1 MEYSINRLAKMAG
14 ISSRT
19 LRYYDEIGLLKP
31 LRISSSGY
39 RIYNSENIDI
49 LQQIL
54 FYRELGIDLEIIKRM
69 MASPDFDRIKS
80 LSDHLAE
87 LQKRREQMDV
97 LIRNVTKTISTSKG
111 EKTMSDKEKFEGFKQ
126 KMISENEERYG
137 KEIRKKYGNE
147 SVDKSNAKVAGMTS
161 AQFDLAQRLSLEIS
175 DNLKAAFAAGDPSS
189 ALAQK
194 VCELHKQWLC
204 MFWPDGSY
212 NSEAHMALAQ
222 SYVDDPR
229 FTAYYDKIAVGSAV
243 FLRDAIN
250 IFCKK

>member
-1 MEYSINRLAKMAG
+1 MEYSINKVAKMAG
-14 ISSRT
+14 VSSRT

-39 RIYNSENIDI
+39 RIYNSESIDM

-54 FYRELGIDLEIIKRM
+54 FYRELGVDLEKIRFIVS
-69 MASPDFDRIKS
+69 SPDFDRIRS
-80 LSDHLAE
+80 LSDHLEE
-87 LQKRREQMDV
+87 LLKRRAQIDA
-97 LIRNVTKTISTSKG
+97 LIRNVKNTINTTKG
-111 EKTMSDKEKFEGFKQ
+111 EMEMSDKEKFEGFKK
-126 KMISENEERYG
+126 KMISENEEKYG
-137 KEIRKKYGNE
+137 KEIRDKYGNE
-147 SVDKSNAKVAGMTS
+147 VVDKSNAKVAGMTPG
-161 AQFDLAQRLSLEIS
+161 QFDLAQRLSQEIN
-175 DNLKAAFAAGDPSS
+175 DNLKAAFAEGDPSG

-212 NSEAHMALAQ
+212 NAQAHMALAQ

-229 FTAYYDKIAVGSAV
+229 FTAYYDKIADGATV

-250 IFCKK
+250 VFCKK